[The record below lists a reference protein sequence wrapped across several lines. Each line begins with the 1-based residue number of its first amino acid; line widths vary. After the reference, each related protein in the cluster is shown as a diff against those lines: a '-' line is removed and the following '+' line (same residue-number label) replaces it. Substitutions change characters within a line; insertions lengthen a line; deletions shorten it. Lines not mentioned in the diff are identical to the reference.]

1 MLRNLPGLSLI
12 HSNSN
17 ARNGCL
23 FALQL
28 RKVRVERRNEFWRK
42 AVDRG
47 IFISWLISKNIRVI
61 SWDVQAGT
69 AELIYCERVA
79 CPYSA
84 VNEVPVN
91 ENEEDEELER
101 HSGSITI
108 IKKGGNKGRKRQRE
122 VERRHVKRQRFH
134 GLHWLQQS
142 RGGGELV
149 GHV

>member
-47 IFISWLISKNIRVI
+47 ILSWLISKNIRVI

-91 ENEEDEELER
+91 ENEEDEEAFGIDY
-101 HSGSITI
+101 HH
-108 IKKGGNKGRKRQRE
+108 K
-122 VERRHVKRQRFH
+122 ERR
-134 GLHWLQQS
+134 
-142 RGGGELV
+142 E
-149 GHV
+149 